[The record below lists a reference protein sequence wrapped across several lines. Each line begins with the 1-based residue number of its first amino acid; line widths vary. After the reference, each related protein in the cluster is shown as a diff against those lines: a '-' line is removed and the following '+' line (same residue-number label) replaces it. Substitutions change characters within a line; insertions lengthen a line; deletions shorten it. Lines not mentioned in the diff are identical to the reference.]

1 MQIVALVGV
10 ITAFTLA
17 LPVLPKKDG
26 KMKKEK
32 HNIGLIADDNQDL
45 NNHEL
50 NLDNYGEVIDLS
62 NYEEIY
68 NYGDLAS
75 KIEVGTLAPH
85 IVSVAESVSTTTEV
99 PITEVPQKSP
109 TNSIL
114 ATPEGPDLF
123 PSITNEGLPT
133 CLICVCIS
141 TSVYCDDTNLE
152 SIPPLPLETTYFYAC
167 FNRIT
172 RIGANDFSGLAKL
185 KHIDLTSNFMSSVD
199 EDSFRL
205 LPSLEELVLPENKLI
220 SLPELPGTIV
230 QLDVRF
236 NTIQS
241 AGIQPE
247 AFKNLKKLQFLR
259 LSDNK
264 LDYIPVPL
272 P

>member
-123 PSITNEGLPT
+123 PSITNE
-133 CLICVCIS
+133 
-141 TSVYCDDTNLE
+141 
-152 SIPPLPLETTYFYAC
+152 
-167 FNRIT
+167 
-172 RIGANDFSGLAKL
+172 AKL